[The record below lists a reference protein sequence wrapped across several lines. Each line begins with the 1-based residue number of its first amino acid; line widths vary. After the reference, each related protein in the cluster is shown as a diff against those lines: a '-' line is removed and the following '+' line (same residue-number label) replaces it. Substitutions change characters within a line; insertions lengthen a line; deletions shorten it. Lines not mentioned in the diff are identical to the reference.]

1 MDFEW
6 QTSAPADT
14 TSPFYQLA
22 QKHRKNDD
30 GGKHGVKRTSSC
42 LVQSTAWTVG
52 CGLYT
57 DGSLR

>member
-22 QKHRKNDD
+22 QKHRKNDE
-30 GGKHGVKRTSSC
+30 GGKHGVKRTCSC
-42 LVQSTAWTVG
+42 LVRSTPWTA
-52 CGLYT
+52 
-57 DGSLR
+57 D